1 MFKDFRFWIGV
12 VTGSFVLGIILG
24 EWLFGVALFL
34 ACSAS
39 WQYAKLKFTAR
50 KHKEKP
56 LELKSTD
63 PQSEQAWYERLSLL
77 MEGSPEGIWDWD
89 LNKKSIFWSD
99 QVYRLTGIQR
109 GGLGSDFTKVRGMM
123 HPEDRRDF
131 DKVLKRHMVYP
142 APFEMELRFRT
153 PDWKHWRIMQ
163 IRGKVQRNSEG
174 KAVRMAGTI
183 ADITERREAEKK
195 LHFNA
200 YHDSL
205 TEIPNRLSFLENLQ
219 RALKVFQVDDPDSI
233 LGVVLLDIR
242 HFKYINETFGHSAGD
257 EILVNFTH
265 RIQRVLSSTETLF
278 RIGSDQFAIIQEK
291 VLRKGDI
298 DRLAQTVF
306 ETLEVPVRIET
317 EDVILKASIG
327 IAFGGAGAESANT
340 LFQNALIA
348 LYKAKQKGVN
358 VVEVYTSDPIQKKR
372 NQFQVEQDL
381 RKALVESELFAV
393 YQPIF
398 NIKKNVIVGFEAL
411 VRWRHPQLGLI
422 SPEDFITVAEESGL
436 ILELGEWMLRTAT
449 AQFNEW
455 LSIYPDLDFISVN
468 VSSPQMS
475 LQDLPKMV
483 ERVIESTGL
492 SPKRLKLEITES
504 VTMQDMAHNSKVIQE
519 LADTGIR
526 VSIDDF
532 GTGYSSLAYLHSFAV
547 STLKIDRSFIVDLFT
562 TQNGTSIVK
571 AILAMA
577 KSMNLSTIAE
587 GVENEKEAQFL
598 INNGCDMIQ
607 GFLYGRPLSKED
619 AEIVLIEQ
627 FQENE

>member
-1 MFKDFRFWIGV
+1 MFRDFRFWIGV
-12 VTGSFVLGIILG
+12 ISGSFILGIILG

-34 ACSAS
+34 ASSAS
-39 WQYAKLKFTAR
+39 WQYAKLKFTAT
-50 KHKEKP
+50 KPIEKKKD
-56 LELKSTD
+56 LVATD
-63 PQSEQAWYERLSLL
+63 PQSEQAWYQRLSLL

-123 HPEDRRDF
+123 HPEDRSEF

-163 IRGKVQRNSEG
+163 IRGKAQRNPDG

-200 YHDSL
+200 YHDNL

-219 RALKVFQVDDPDSI
+219 RALKVFQSDDLDSI

-242 HFKYINETFGHSAGD
+242 HFKYINETFGHSGGD

-265 RIQRVLSSTETLF
+265 RIQRVLLSTETLY

-306 ETLEVPVRIET
+306 EALEFPVRIES
-317 EDVILKASIG
+317 EDVNLKASIG
-327 IAFGGAGAESANT
+327 IAFGGANSESANN

-358 VVEVYTSDPIQKKR
+358 VVEVYTSDLIQKKR
-372 NQFQVEQDL
+372 NHFQVEQDL
-381 RKALVESELFAV
+381 RKAIVESELFAV
-393 YQPIF
+393 YQPVF
-398 NIKKNVIVGFEAL
+398 NIKENVIVGFEAL
-411 VRWRHPQLGLI
+411 IRWRHPQLGLI
-422 SPEDFITVAEESGL
+422 NPGDFISVAEESGL

-449 AQFNEW
+449 SQFNKW
-455 LSIYPDLDFISVN
+455 LKIYPHLDFISVN

-492 SPKRLKLEITES
+492 PSERLKLEITES
-504 VTMQDMAHNSKVIQE
+504 VTMQNMSHNIKVIQE

-547 STLKIDRSFIVDLFT
+547 STLKIDRSFILDLFST
-562 TQNGTSIVK
+562 KNGTSIVK

-577 KSMNLSTIAE
+577 KSMDLTTIAE

-607 GFLYGRPLSKED
+607 GFLYGRPLSIDDVEV
-619 AEIVLIEQ
+619 VLVEQ
-627 FQENE
+627 FQEKM